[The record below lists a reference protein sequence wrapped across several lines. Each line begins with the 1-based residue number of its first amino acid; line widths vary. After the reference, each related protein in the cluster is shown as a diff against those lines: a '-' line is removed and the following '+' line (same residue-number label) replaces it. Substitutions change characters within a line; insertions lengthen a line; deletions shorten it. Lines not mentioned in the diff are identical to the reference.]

1 MSRLG
6 CEISNMERGMGR
18 DLKSAISELLKDR
31 TVSIDSII
39 TENGILTNA
48 EWLPLNDKVKISVV
62 RKKIKLRKI
71 IGNKQINLE
80 DFLRQL
86 IYIINEQEHGRRHKL
101 QIGFSW
107 MITDENNGIEYVS
120 CRKSKLIDDW
130 LFKIDF
136 STKSELLTWIR
147 DMNLDDFNGTLRQA
161 VDDHVFEDYCDHKIT
176 DTIMNEDV
184 WQARET
190 IFANKKN
197 HLRCSGRCHFKTFKS
212 AVAMY
217 VEIEQE

>member
-6 CEISNMERGMGR
+6 CKISNMGSVIKK
-18 DLKSAISELLKDR
+18 DLKSALWELLRDR
-31 TVSIDSII
+31 PVSIDSII
-39 TENGILTNA
+39 KANGIIKNG
-48 EWLPLNDKVKISVV
+48 EWLPWNDKVKLSLV

-71 IGNKQINLE
+71 IGDKQINLE

-86 IYIINEQEHGRRHKL
+86 IYIINGPKHGRRHKL

-107 MITDENNGIEYVS
+107 IITDENNRTEYVS

-136 STKSELLTWIR
+136 STKFELLTWIS
-147 DMNLDDFNGTLRQA
+147 DMNISDFNGTVRKA
-161 VDDHVFEDYCDHKIT
+161 VDDHVYEDYCDHKIT
-176 DTIMNEDV
+176 NSIVDEDV
-184 WQARET
+184 QKARET
-190 IFANKKN
+190 IFANKKD
-197 HLRCSGRCHFKTFKS
+197 HLRCSGLCNFKTFKS
-212 AVAMY
+212 AVAIY